1 MKIKRVGTIS
11 MSLVLIGFGLILFI
25 AQISKISAVELAI
38 KFWPAILLL
47 LGGELLY
54 CGYRKQRDK
63 DDVVIK
69 YDIFSIFIVTTILFV
84 NIGLYGLMET
94 GILDYIKL
102 RVREETYRYE
112 MQIEENYN
120 QKGT

>member
-120 QKGT
+120 QEGT